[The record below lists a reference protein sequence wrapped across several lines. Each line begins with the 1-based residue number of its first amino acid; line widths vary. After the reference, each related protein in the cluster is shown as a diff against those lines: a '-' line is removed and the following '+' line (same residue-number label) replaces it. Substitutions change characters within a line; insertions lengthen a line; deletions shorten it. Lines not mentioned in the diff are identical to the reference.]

1 METKEADNLSCA
13 IRGDG
18 RSFHLEGGG
27 GREQGRGGGDFLIW
41 KNNEKL
47 DF

>member
-18 RSFHLEGGG
+18 RVSHLEGGG
-27 GREQGRGGGDFLIW
+27 GREHGRGGYFLIW
-41 KNNEKL
+41 GNNEKL